1 MIDLGKFSHDLDLTL
16 MLWYLVQHLLL
27 HELDS
32 DDPVLGEMVALI
44 HHAVVALAQLLRT
57 IDVEIVVYLLHALH
71 RGLYP
76 I

>member
-1 MIDLGKFSHDLDLTL
+1 MVDLGQFSHDLYLTF
-16 MLWYLVQHLLL
+16 MLWYLIQHLLL
-27 HELDS
+27 HELHS
-32 DDPVLGEMVALI
+32 DDPVFAEVVALE
-44 HHAVVALAQLLRT
+44 HHSVVTLAQLLRT

>member
-1 MIDLGKFSHDLDLTL
+1 MVDLGQFSHHLDLTL
-16 MLWYLVQHLLL
+16 MLWYLLQHLLL
-27 HELDS
+27 HELHS
-32 DDPVLGEMVALI
+32 DDPVLAEVVALE